1 MKQGLYLNGKISS
14 QEQAE
19 LWFVNWALV
28 CPGRCSSKS
37 DAREVFN
44 RALQGAPSAVKM
56 VELSGIGFA
65 PDLVLALRA
74 LNKSIKAGG
83 EFPQAQYQISTGY
96 GVSYEELQAQYDAQF
111 VN

>member
-37 DAREVFN
+37 DAREVFK
-44 RALQGAPSAVKM
+44 RALHRAPAAVKM

-65 PDLVLALRA
+65 PDLALALLA
-74 LNKSIKAGG
+74 LNKQIDACG
-83 EFPQAQYQISTGY
+83 EFPQVLFQISTNY
-96 GVSYEELQAQYDAQF
+96 GVNHEELQAQYDAQF